1 MTTNHNDMCWSRRG
15 FLGLAGG
22 LGACSLLP
30 TLAWASGAPKR
41 VLVVRAYGGWD
52 VTFCMDPRL
61 STPGGPDGPDV
72 TGSDEQVVNY
82 DGLPIMASTYRPSVH
97 NFFQEHASETI
108 VVNGISVGSIVHG
121 ECRRRIATG
130 SRLDSAADMACLAA
144 VSHGSSETLPYLDLT
159 GGGRVGPHAAMAGSL
174 GRNNQILALL
184 DRTLEVPA
192 PDGTLFPRYTPSTS
206 QRDALEAYLDQRR
219 SQYTDRLG
227 ARASSSRVATLEAA
241 IERQRALMESTVL
254 QDNLSF
260 GQAGT
265 LVEQCELAASLM
277 ASGFCHSASVNSGAN
292 WDTHTDLDQQHLLYE
307 DLFDGLGVL
316 VDTLKGEQIWDETIV
331 VVISEMTR
339 TPLINSDGGKDH
351 WPNTSA
357 LLMGG
362 GLDGGRVLGGSSQDT
377 LDALPVNL
385 ESGLLDP
392 SSDQLITYGS
402 FAAGVLHAAGIDAS
416 EYLPGEG
423 VLHGIVD

>member
-1 MTTNHNDMCWSRRG
+1 MSWSRRG

-30 TLAWASGAPKR
+30 TLAWANGAAKR

-61 STPGGPDGPDV
+61 STAGGPDGPDV
-72 TGSDEQVVNY
+72 TGSDEQIVNY
-82 DGLPIMASTYRPSVH
+82 DGLPIMASTFRPSVH
-97 NFFQEHASETI
+97 GFFQEHAAETI

-130 SRLDSAADMACLAA
+130 SRLDTAADMACLSA
-144 VSHGSSETLPYLDLT
+144 VNHGSNETLPYLDLT

-184 DRTLEVPA
+184 DRNVQISA
-192 PDGTLFPRYTPSTS
+192 PDGTAFPRYTPSPS
-206 QRDALEAYLDQRR
+206 QKASVAAYLDQRR
-219 SQYTDRLG
+219 SQYSDRLG
-227 ARASSSRVATLEAA
+227 ARADSARVATLDAA

-254 QDNLSF
+254 QDNLDF
-260 GQAGT
+260 GQAGS
-265 LVEQCELAASLM
+265 LIEQCELAASLM
-277 ASGFCHSASVNSGAN
+277 ASGFCHSASVDSGTN
-292 WDTHTDLDQQHLLYE
+292 WDTHTDLSEQHQLYE
-307 DLFDGLGVL
+307 NLFGGLSGL
-316 VDTLKGEQIWDETIV
+316 VESLKGEGIWDETIV
-331 VVISEMTR
+331 VVLSEMTR
-339 TPLINSDGGKDH
+339 TPLVNSDGGKDH

-362 GLDGGRVLGGSSQDT
+362 GLVGGRVLGGSSQDT
-377 LDALPVNL
+377 LDAMPVNL
-385 ESGLLDP
+385 DSGLLDS
-392 SSDQLITYGS
+392 SSDDVITYGS

-416 EYLPGEG
+416 ESLPGEG